1 MWKPFFKQGRQG
13 KISLLFATLPLPY
26 IRVMQKKWAKIL
38 KILDKSISQA
48 QLKVWV
54 QPLVPALDE
63 GGLVLSAKTEFV
75 CAHVRTWFIPT
86 LKSAAAEVFGFD
98 CPVRVECRPGLP
110 LPANDQEELEKSRS
124 IGETAPVAALDGEK
138 IRQPENSEPDV
149 GFSAVPSHLPAVRQ
163 VHLPYDPRPKRED
176 RQKGQHWRF
185 SFDDFVVGS
194 CNRLAHAASL
204 SMCGTGKSAAVLFLS
219 SPPGLGKTHLM
230 QAVGNLLCE
239 TCNRRRPKV
248 EYLTAEE
255 FASHFVYALK
265 GSGNDMLAFK
275 ARYRELDLLLL
286 DDVHFLQNKVK
297 TQNELLYILQSLSAN
312 GGKMV
317 FSSSFAPQDLK
328 NMDEQLFSRMSA
340 GLLSFIEHP
349 DEDTRRGILRRKAS
363 LHQVRLPE
371 EVEDILAGPA
381 FDDVRKI
388 ESCLHTLIHKARLL
402 NSMLTPELALEAI
415 GQYSEYRAPRDIE
428 GIIAVICKLY
438 GLTKEQL
445 SSGSRRQEYVSAR
458 NTAFY
463 LARKYTDLSLEAIGR
478 QFNRRHSTVIK
489 GITWLERELSR
500 RSPLGLQLYNS
511 IGLIEKNARLTPP
524 GLVMHAKD
532 LAQPAQIYPEA

>member
-1 MWKPFFKQGRQG
+1 
-13 KISLLFATLPLPY
+13 
-26 IRVMQKKWAKIL
+26 MQKKWAKIL
-38 KILDKSISQA
+38 KILDKSIAPA
-48 QLKVWV
+48 QLKVWL
-54 QPLVPALDE
+54 QPLIPARDE

-75 CAHVRTWFIPT
+75 CAHVNTWFISA
-86 LKSAAAEVFGFD
+86 LKSAATEVFGFD

-110 LPANDQEELEKSRS
+110 LPFNDPEKPEKSLP
-124 IGETAPVAALDGEK
+124 IDETSPVAASDDEEN
-138 IRQPENSEPDV
+138 RQPGSPEPCA
-149 GFSAVPSHLPAVRQ
+149 GFLAAPPSSPLPAVRQ

-176 RQKGQHWRF
+176 SHKERQWRF
-185 SFDDFVVGS
+185 SFDDFVVGP

-204 SMCGTGKSAAVLFLS
+204 SMCDTGKNAAVLFLS

-230 QAVGNLLCE
+230 QAVGKLLCE

-255 FASHFVYALK
+255 FASHFIYALK
-265 GSGNDMLAFK
+265 GTGNDMLAFK

-286 DDVHFLQNKVK
+286 DDVHFLQSKVK
-297 TQNELLYILQSLSAN
+297 TQNELLYILQSLAAN
-312 GGKMV
+312 GGKTV
-317 FSSSFAPQDLK
+317 FSSSFAPHDFK

-363 LHQVRLPE
+363 LHQIRLPK

-388 ESCLHTLIHKARLL
+388 ESCLHTLIHKARLM
-402 NSMLTPELALEAI
+402 NSMLTPELAMEAI

-428 GIIAVICKLY
+428 SIIAVICKLY
-438 GLTKEQL
+438 GLTREQL

-478 QFNRRHSTVIK
+478 RFNRRHSTVIK

-500 RSPLGLQLYNS
+500 RSPLGLQLSNS
-511 IGLIEKNARLTPP
+511 ISIIEKNARISSP
-524 GLVMHAKD
+524 GAPMHAND
-532 LAQPAQIYPEA
+532 AARPCLNPVVTT

>member
-1 MWKPFFKQGRQG
+1 MI
-13 KISLLFATLPLPY
+13 ISALFTPLPLPY
-26 IRVMQKKWAKIL
+26 TRTMQKKWAKIL
-38 KILDKSISQA
+38 KILDKSIAQA

-63 GGLVLSAKTEFV
+63 GELVLSAKTEFV
-75 CAHVRTWFIPT
+75 CAHVNTWFLT
-86 LKSAAAEVFGFD
+86 ALKSAATEVFGFD
-98 CPVRVECRPGLP
+98 CPVRVECRPSLP
-110 LPANDQEELEKSRS
+110 LSFNDPGKPEKSQQ
-124 IGETAPVAALDGEK
+124 IGETSPVAALDCEES
-138 IRQPENSEPDV
+138 RQPGSSEPCT
-149 GFSAVPSHLPAVRQ
+149 GILAPPPSNPLPAVRQ
-163 VHLPYDPRPKRED
+163 VHLPYNPRPKSGDLHKE
-176 RQKGQHWRF
+176 QHWRF
-185 SFDDFVVGS
+185 SFDDFVVGPS
-194 CNRLAHAASL
+194 NRLAHAASL
-204 SMCGTGKSAAVLFLS
+204 SMCDTVKSAAVLFLS

-230 QAVGNLLCE
+230 QAVGKLLCE
-239 TCNRRRPKV
+239 TCNRRCPKV

-255 FASHFVYALK
+255 FASHFIYALK
-265 GSGNDMLAFK
+265 GTGNEMLAFK

-286 DDVHFLQNKVK
+286 DDVHFLQSKVK
-297 TQNELLYILQSLSAN
+297 TQNELLYVLQSLSSS
-312 GGKMV
+312 GGKTV
-317 FSSSFAPQDLK
+317 FSSSFAPHDLK

-349 DEDTRRGILRRKAS
+349 DEDTRRRILRRKAS

-402 NSMLTPELALEAI
+402 NSMLTPDLALEAI
-415 GQYSEYRAPRDIE
+415 GQYSEYRVPRDID
-428 GIIAVICKLY
+428 GIIAVICKMY

-500 RSPLGLQLYNS
+500 R
-511 IGLIEKNARLTPP
+511 
-524 GLVMHAKD
+524 
-532 LAQPAQIYPEA
+532 